1 VAQSNYRENTALPV
15 KKSIPAMQPFPTL
28 LWDFLLLYLLVTF
41 SGCIVLF
48 FLHSLKISL
57 HVVLFAGILSMFCV
71 HAGAKK
77 GIFVFH

>member
-15 KKSIPAMQPFPTL
+15 KKKYSSDAAFSNITL
-28 LWDFLLLYLLVTF
+28 GFFVVVSAGNVQWLYCV
-41 SGCIVLF
+41 V